1 MKFRSVFVLHLIIPG
16 ALFYALLADN
26 AYAQSGWT
34 QQKGDY
40 LVKGFVNYT
49 QSDRYFNLSG
59 EELQTSKYVQLVAGI
74 YAEYGI
80 TDRLTV
86 LMNWPTLK
94 HHYFETTEKISGVG
108 DMALGVKY
116 GILQGNFP
124 LAITFMPE
132 FPIAKP
138 NNFAQNKQISFE
150 RINLPTGDGEWNFLT
165 NLALSRSFHPFPA
178 YASLGTTFNYRTAFE
193 GLEFNHQLSTY
204 LEGGVKIVDIF
215 WVNVALKTQ
224 STLGE
229 SVVTDFVRGEGTEYT
244 AYKLGVLFP
253 FSEKWSLD
261 VAYFN
266 FADFIIERKNL
277 YSSGVISLGIL
288 YERKK

>member
-1 MKFRSVFVLHLIIPG
+1 MKFWSVFVLHLVWPG
-16 ALFYALLADN
+16 ALLFALLAEN
-26 AYAQSGWT
+26 ACAQSGWT
-34 QQKGDY
+34 QKKNDF

-49 QSDRYFNLSG
+49 QSDRYFNLDG
-59 EELQTSKYVQLVAGI
+59 EELQTTKYVHMVAGI

-94 HHYFETTEKISGVG
+94 HHYFETTEKITGVG

-124 LAITFMPE
+124 MAITFMPE
-132 FPIAKP
+132 IPLAKP

-165 NLALSRSFHPFPA
+165 NLAVSTSFHPFPA
-178 YASLGTTFNYRTAFE
+178 YVSLGTTFNYRTE
-193 GLEFNHQLSTY
+193 YEELEFNHQLSAY
-204 LEGGVKIVDIF
+204 LEGGVKVADIF
-215 WVNVALKTQ
+215 WINGALKTQ

-229 SVVTDFVRGEGTEYT
+229 SVITDFVRGEGTEYT
-244 AYKLGVLFP
+244 AYKLDVLFP
-253 FSEKWSLD
+253 FSERWSLD

-277 YSSGVISLGIL
+277 YSSGVISVGIL
-288 YERKK
+288 YEYKK